1 MTTTLRPTG
10 PEIRPPEGGRARAYE
25 IRVNS
30 RPVGT
35 VHLSSG
41 PEDGP
46 APGRLRLHVEPG
58 ERRRGRGAVAAL
70 AAEEVLRGWG
80 CTRVEASVPLTA
92 DAESSAEPDEGRE
105 RTPAGVR
112 LLAALGYAESSSHLI
127 KSLPSPHTR
136 PAPPPGRALR
146 PLTDAEFD
154 AWWEEQAATFVAGL
168 IENGHSREQAL
179 ASSAAG
185 RRTHLPEG
193 AATAGAAL
201 RVLSSEGTVVGT
213 FWLGFTG
220 LPRDDVHA
228 WVYDVRV
235 RPGRR
240 GEGHGRALMLAAE
253 TVCLDAGAD
262 RLGLNVFVG
271 NTPARRLYDSLGY
284 RTVERH
290 FLKPLL

>member
-10 PEIRPPEGGRARAYE
+10 PENSPPEGGRACAYE

-35 VHLSSG
+35 VHLSRA

-46 APGRLRLHVEPG
+46 ALGRLRLYVEPG

-92 DAESSAEPDEGRE
+92 GAEAPAGAGTGSGQ
-105 RTPAGVR
+105 PAGVR
-112 LLAALGYAESSSHLI
+112 LLAALGYTERSSHLI
-127 KSLPSPHTR
+127 KSLHTR
-136 PAPPPGRALR
+136 PALPPGRALR
-146 PLTDAEFD
+146 PLVHAEFD
-154 AWWEEQAATFVAGL
+154 AWWEEGTATFVAGL
-168 IENGHSREQAL
+168 VEHGHSREQAL
-179 ASSAAG
+179 ARSAAVRG
-185 RRTHLPEG
+185 THLPDG
-193 AATAGAAL
+193 AASAGAAL
-201 RVLSSEGTVVGT
+201 RVLICEGTAVGT

-220 LPRDDVHA
+220 LPRSDVRA

-235 RPGRR
+235 QPGRR

-262 RLGLNVFVG
+262 RLGLNVFAG
-271 NTPARRLYDSLGY
+271 NTPARRLYGSLGY

-290 FLKPLL
+290 YLKTLL